1 MNRLLKFA
9 ALHSVVMLAS
19 TTAIASQLEQSSSSA
34 RSVHTELQSIDRF
47 NNQNMQVA
55 DIKRV
60 VAKAVAVQ
68 LGEKQANWLSQLDST
83 HTLSFADLGLP
94 TASAQLGMQASEQT
108 RQLKGLSSDGQN
120 VYQLRLA
127 DESMLSQ
134 WQDGQ
139 MPLVAFAP
147 RGEDTQW
154 IHVEAFD
161 AAGEL
166 HLLDAQKMPTR
177 PVLVVELDKQL
188 VHREGIEV
196 MRKVFNQNR
205 EFAEHSPLSQVS
217 SFAPQQSA
225 PISTSVISRIR
236 LNDDKEPWISGA
248 AEVYAVVNGVSP
260 TRDEPALDVVDLP
273 YLDHDGQDYT
283 PNQILI
289 HWERYR
295 WQAADVLLMEHD
307 DNTNYQE
314 LASTFLNIV
323 TQVMRLIPDPNVQG
337 YAIIPQLTNE
347 LIKAMPSHWFT
358 NDDDYVDVFYTL
370 FENRQ
375 YNNLMGASNNAKMT
389 LSPLTIEPR

>member
-1 MNRLLKFA
+1 
-9 ALHSVVMLAS
+9 MLAS
-19 TTAIASQLEQSSSSA
+19 TTAFASQLEQSSRANIST
-34 RSVHTELQSIDRF
+34 HTELQSIDRF
-47 NNQNMQVA
+47 NTQNMQVA

-60 VAKAVAVQ
+60 VAKTVAAQ
-68 LGEKQANWLSQLDST
+68 LSAKQANWLNRLDSANK
-83 HTLSFADLGLP
+83 LSFAELDLP
-94 TASAQLGMQASEQT
+94 TASAQLSVQASEQT

-127 DESMLSQ
+127 DDAMLSQ
-134 WQDGQ
+134 WENGQ
-139 MPLVAFAP
+139 VPLVAFAP

-161 AAGEL
+161 ANGEL
-166 HLLDAQKMPTR
+166 HLLDAQQMPTR

-188 VHREGIEV
+188 VHREGVEV
-196 MRKVFNQNR
+196 MRKVFNQGR
-205 EFAEHSPLSQVS
+205 ERIASGGFQS
-217 SFAPQQSA
+217 SSEFGVQQAA

>member
-1 MNRLLKFA
+1 MNKLLKFA
-9 ALHSVVMLAS
+9 ALNSAIMITS
-19 TTAIASQLEQSSSSA
+19 TAAIADQLSSA
-34 RSVHTELQSIDRF
+34 NRAVLSELQSIDRF
-47 NNQNMQVA
+47 NSQSMQVA

-60 VAKAVAVQ
+60 MAKAVALE
-68 LGEKQANWLSQLDST
+68 LGTKQAAWLNHLNSAN
-83 HTLSFADLGLP
+83 TLSFSELGLP
-94 TASAQLGMQASEQT
+94 TSSAQLSAQASEQT
-108 RQLKGLSSDGQN
+108 RQLKGLSVQGDN

-134 WQDGQ
+134 WQSGDV
-139 MPLVAFAP
+139 PLIAFAP
-147 RGEDTQW
+147 RGEDTEW
-154 IHVEAFD
+154 VHVEAFD
-161 AAGEL
+161 AHGEL
-166 HLLDAQKMPTR
+166 HLLDAHKMPKR

-188 VHREGIEV
+188 VQREGIEV

-205 EFAEHSPLSQVS
+205 ELVDGNSNTQ
-217 SFAPQQSA
+217 SFGFVQPQAA

-314 LASTFLNIV
+314 LATTFLNIV

-375 YNNLMGASNNAKMT
+375 YNNVMGASNNAKMT

>member
-1 MNRLLKFA
+1 MNRLLKFV
-9 ALHSVVMLAS
+9 ALNSAIMITS
-19 TTAIASQLEQSSSSA
+19 TAAIADQLSSVNRASLSA
-34 RSVHTELQSIDRF
+34 LESIDRF
-47 NNQNMQVA
+47 NSQSIQVA

-60 VAKAVAVQ
+60 VAQTVA
-68 LGEKQANWLSQLDST
+68 LELSSKQAGWLNQLNSANK
-83 HTLSFADLGLP
+83 LNFSDLGLP
-94 TASAQLGMQASEQT
+94 ATSAQLSAQASEQT
-108 RQLKGLSSDGQN
+108 RQLKGLSSQGSN

-127 DESMLSQ
+127 DDSMLSQ
-134 WQDGQ
+134 WQGGQ
-139 MPLVAFAP
+139 VPLIAFAP
-147 RGEDTQW
+147 RGDDTEW
-154 IHVEAFD
+154 LHVEAFD
-161 AAGEL
+161 ANGEL

-188 VHREGIEV
+188 VQREGIEV

-205 EFAEHSPLSQVS
+205 ELVGGNSNTLSLG
-217 SFAPQQSA
+217 FLEQQAA

-314 LASTFLNIV
+314 LATTFLNIV

-375 YNNLMGASNNAKMT
+375 YNNVMGASNNAKMT